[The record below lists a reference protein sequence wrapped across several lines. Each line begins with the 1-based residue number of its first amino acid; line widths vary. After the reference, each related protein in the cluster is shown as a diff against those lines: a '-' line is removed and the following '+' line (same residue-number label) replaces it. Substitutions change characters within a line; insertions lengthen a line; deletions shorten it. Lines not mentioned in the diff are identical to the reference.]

1 MADSNAK
8 KLAQFLTSS
17 GTYNLY
23 DVQADST
30 GFFDLPSGT
39 TAQRPSPTSGMIRY
53 NSTLNLAEYYD
64 GTTWKAIDAPP
75 TVTGVSP
82 TSFDAEGDT
91 ITITG
96 SNFQTGVTVTL
107 VGNSGTTYNAA
118 SVTRNSSSELT
129 FDITAAMD
137 TNDDPFQV
145 RVVNPSGLSGTYD
158 SLDYQSTP
166 AWVTSAGSLGTYYN
180 YTRTGLS
187 YTVEASTIDSD
198 DTITYAITSG
208 SLPSGLSLN
217 ASTGVISGDAVEA
230 GSSTTYTF
238 GITATAALDGGSD
251 TLSSTER
258 TFTLTNAGYVVTSYT
273 STGSGTFSVP
283 SGITNVEVLVVAGG
297 GGGGQANGGGG
308 GAGGLVYAPAY
319 PVTPGGSVS
328 YTVGSGGIGATER
341 SPTPNDGANSGG
353 QNSVFGQLTAYG
365 GGGGRSRG
373 GGPISYAGRPG
384 YPGGSGGGASSAD
397 NPGSPQNGGSGTQ
410 PGQGAGHPSGQAF
423 GNDGG
428 SGGVRSPH
436 SAGGGGGAGGSG
448 SPASGSGAPGG
459 VGKQYDI
466 SGSQV
471 YYAGGG
477 GGHPG
482 AGDRNWPWPITSL
495 GGQGGGGIGA
505 EYGPPSDNQSLP
517 LNPSAA
523 NYDAIDGQS
532 NRGGGGGGVGTDAS
546 PSHPKGGG
554 TGGSGIVI
562 VKY

>member
-1 MADSNAK
+1 MPDSNAK

-64 GTTWKAIDAPP
+64 GVLWKAIDAPP
-75 TVTGVSP
+75 TVSGVSP

-91 ITITG
+91 ITVTG
-96 SNFQTGVTVTL
+96 SNFQTGATVTL

-118 SVTRNSSSELT
+118 SVTRNSSTELT
-129 FDITAAMD
+129 FDITAGMD
-137 TNDDPFQV
+137 TNDDPFGV
-145 RVVNPSGLSGTYD
+145 RVVNPSGLSGTYS

-187 YTVEASTIDSD
+187 YTVAASTIDSD

-208 SLPSGLSLN
+208 SLPSGLSLT
-217 ASTGVISGDAVEA
+217 ASTGVISGDAASV

-238 GITATAALDGGSD
+238 GITATATSDVGGG

-258 TFTLTNAGYVVTSYT
+258 SFTLTNAAYVVTSYT

-283 SGITNVEVLVVAGG
+283 SGITTVDVLVVAGG
-297 GGGGQANGGGG
+297 GGGGSTNGGGG

-319 PVTPGGSVS
+319 PVTPGGSIS
-328 YTVGSGGIGATER
+328 YTVGAGGGGADER
-341 SPTPNDGANSGG
+341 SGSAPDNQSRGDTGTNST
-353 QNSVFGQLTAYG
+353 FGQLTANG
-365 GGGGRSRG
+365 GGGGGSRG
-373 GGPISYAGRPG
+373 DGGVNYAGEVG
-384 YPGGSGGGASSAD
+384 NPGGSGGGGSSSD
-397 NPGSPQNGGSGTQ
+397 NPGQAQPGGSANQPSNGGHPT
-410 PGQGAGHPSGQAF
+410 GQGF
-423 GNDGG
+423 GNAGG

-436 SAGGGGGAGGSG
+436 NAGGGGGAGAAGD
-448 SPASGSGAPGG
+448 PAQANVKRYGG
-459 VGKQYDI
+459 IGKQYDI

-477 GGHPG
+477 AGFGGSGPSDSQWN
-482 AGDRNWPWPITSL
+482 A
-495 GGQGGGGIGA
+495 GGQGGGGDTIFSG
-505 EYGPPSDNQSLP
+505 DVMQHP
-517 LNPSAA
+517 LGRDKVNGTA
-523 NYDAIDGQS
+523 
-532 NRGGGGGGVGTDAS
+532 NRGGGGGSIGSNIPEAAS
-546 PSHPKGGG
+546 PAPQNGTGG
-554 TGGSGIVI
+554 TGGSGII
-562 VKY
+562 IIKY